1 MSASLL
7 ICFNTSRLHFKNMA
21 IHQTITRLGYAG
33 LIPFVLLTG
42 LMWLIDKEL
51 LPFVSIGLGAYAA
64 AIVSFLGGV
73 HWGIG
78 FMKVQSDN
86 VAVPSFHFWWG
97 VVPSLIAWL
106 ALMMPAYAA
115 LPLLGMVVVAC
126 YVVDIR
132 TYPAAGL
139 ANWLPMRLRLTVV
152 AALSCMLGAAAV

>member
-1 MSASLL
+1 MS
-7 ICFNTSRLHFKNMA
+7 

-33 LIPFVLLTG
+33 LIPFVLLTC
-42 LMWLIDKEL
+42 LMWLISSEL
-51 LPFVSIGLGAYAA
+51 LPFVSIALGGYAA

-78 FMKVQSDN
+78 FMKVQSDS
-86 VAVPSFHFWWG
+86 AATPRFHFWWG

-115 LPLLGMVVVAC
+115 LPLLGLVIVAC
-126 YVVDIR
+126 YLVDSR

-152 AALSCMLGAAAV
+152 AALSCVLGAAAV